1 MVGRYLLA
9 VGSAAG
15 FAALA
20 GACGPPGP
28 DFEKLNPVSRPS
40 AQCGNIETAW
50 TGPDYDHNRFHCV
63 QACELRNRG
72 AIAEAD
78 YTCARLDALMK
89 IYRDRPRNANDYCRQ
104 ACPLDNYDFA
114 EDPR

>member
-1 MVGRYLLA
+1 MLA
-9 VGSAAG
+9 VGIAAG

-50 TGPDYDHNRFHCV
+50 TGAAGDQAQFHCV
-63 QACELRNRG
+63 YACERRNRG

-78 YTCARLDALMK
+78 WTCKELDNWQR
-89 IYRDRPRNANDYCRQ
+89 IYGLNANDVCRQ

-114 EDPR
+114 EDPRG